1 MLETAYWDF
10 VFYID
15 KFFERSG
22 DVVCPVCNKEVKI
35 KVMTSNIDNAKD
47 SFYHIYL
54 CKSCNEPFLTVEKI
68 LTKKETEQLK
78 GRMTEK

>member
-1 MLETAYWDF
+1 M
-10 VFYID
+10 
-15 KFFERSG
+15 
-22 DVVCPVCNKEVKI
+22 VCPVCNKEVKI

-68 LTKKETEQLK
+68 LTKKETELLK
-78 GRMTEK
+78 GRMREK